1 MANLGN
7 VAIKPKG
14 EWIIGVVYKPLNA
27 VTHNGNFYLAL
38 QENAVEPTDDGVNWM
53 LILEGVPIAT
63 EEKAGKSKPDGKT
76 ITIDTDGTL
85 HGASQVPEGVTYVD
99 LDGTEET
106 LPERIPINADT
117 LEGHNAEYF
126 AAKTDIPAP
135 TEPWDY
141 TVKYP
146 NKITLKNSAGE
157 DIGWIQP
164 NNDKSYSFISA
175 NDNTAALIGEDGLVT
190 TLHGYQLKGG
200 GTLAGSAP
208 VVSVEG
214 EVVNLLTQL
223 NILANAQI
231 MFKDGEN
238 NSLFRIYKDSNNDL
252 ILKVNVNGAYETVQT
267 YSYAGVGAEYIR
279 KEKLFYNT
287 APISF
292 LNSVG
297 GYNNRFVVNENDQLI
312 IQTRNASGGW
322 VNSVYFSDETGDFH
336 IMRPCYIHMPL
347 VIHYAQGI
355 QFNNTVD
362 NFTPLQIV
370 NISNQ
375 IHLQYRPNVA
385 TAFASGMY
393 MGTDGVV
400 HFNKPISAP
409 NVASTTALTEAEQQI
424 TEQDLNT
431 IELQQKVAKL
441 EAQIAEL
448 KGSDTSAQTN
458 S

>member
-7 VAIKPKG
+7 VAIKPEG

-126 AAKTDIPAP
+126 AAKADIPAP

-164 NNDKSYSFISA
+164 NNDKSYSLISA
-175 NDNTAALIGEDGLVT
+175 NDNTAMLIHEDGLVEG
-190 TLHGYQLKGG
+190 LHGFNFKNGG
-200 GTLAGSAP
+200 ELAGSVP
-208 VVSVEG
+208 ILQFSG
-214 EVVNLLTQL
+214 EVANLLKAIHISP
-223 NILANAQI
+223 NSQI
-231 MFKDGEN
+231 IFKDFGGDYH
-238 NSLFRIYKDSNNDL
+238 FRIYKDGQNNL
-252 ILKVNVNGAYETVQT
+252 ILQKYLDNKWITAVLLNA
-267 YSYAGVGAEYIR
+267 SGV
-279 KEKLFYNT
+279 FYLQRELN
-287 APISF
+287 I
-292 LNSVG
+292 LNSVPINFLNTAG
-297 GYNNRFVVNENDQLI
+297 GYNNRFIVNDHDQLI
-312 IQTRNASGGW
+312 FQTRDPSGQWINAM
-322 VNSVYFSDETGDFH
+322 YFSDETGDIH
-336 IMRPCYIHMPL
+336 AMRPFYGHFPIVL
-347 VIHYAQGI
+347 STGQSI
-355 QFNNTVD
+355 QFESPQNHYVTTQIINSNNVTY
-362 NFTPLQIV
+362 F
-370 NISNQ
+370 
-375 IHLQYRPNVA
+375 QYRAVN
-385 TAFASGMY
+385 AS
-393 MGTDGVV
+393 TWNTSARLDANGVWR
-400 HFNKPISAP
+400 FYNNIDAP
-409 NVASTTALTEAEQQI
+409 NVASTAALTEAEQQI

-448 KGSDTSAQTN
+448 KGSDTSEQAN